1 MQGRAGH
8 FVTQNPGPG
17 SYLAFIP
24 AALPP
29 DPPVKMDASMQ
40 DALEKAGLSL
50 GRLDGITRLLPNP
63 DLFLYMYIRKEAV
76 LSSQI
81 EGTQSSL
88 SDLLLFENAATP
100 GVPEADV
107 KEVSNYI
114 AAMNHG
120 IDALKTRLPMSLRL
134 LREVH
139 RVLVTGTR
147 GGDKTPGEFRT
158 SQNWIGGSRPG
169 DARFV
174 PPPPHEMGLALD
186 NLYKSFLIDLC
197 S

>member
-1 MQGRAGH
+1 MQGRAGR
-8 FVTQNPGPG
+8 FVTQDPGPA

-29 DPPVKMDASMQ
+29 NPPVEMNGLMQ

-50 GRLDGITRLLPNP
+50 GRLDGITRLLPDP

-120 IDALKTRLPMSLRL
+120 ITALKTPLADEPASSEGSSRRAHGRHSRWRQDARRVPDVAELDRWQSSGERSLRAAPSS
-134 LREVH
+134 RDGH
-139 RVLVTGTR
+139 RPR
-147 GGDKTPGEFRT
+147 
-158 SQNWIGGSRPG
+158 
-169 DARFV
+169 
-174 PPPPHEMGLALD
+174 
-186 NLYKSFLIDLC
+186 
-197 S
+197 